1 MHVAPTIEA
10 AEAAKII
17 ENTQRDV
24 NVALINEFSII
35 CNKMGLSATEVLK
48 LANQKWIPINFKP
61 GLVGGH
67 CIVFGPI
74 LSKF

>member
-48 LANQKWIPINFKP
+48 LANTKWNFK
-61 GLVGGH
+61 
-67 CIVFGPI
+67 F
-74 LSKF
+74 